1 MENDSPSKTP
11 SILHR
16 RTVDEPAL
24 GRQDRIVDGA
34 EPVSYP
40 RTFKSRKAA
49 SGFLIG
55 VLIQLAGLYSH
66 FDLVGV
72 AMGAIVFVGGYL
84 KARTKPDQMQVAAVG
99 IGMMA
104 TEAVAVVLV
113 ILRIL

>member
-1 MENDSPSKTP
+1 M
-11 SILHR
+11 
-16 RTVDEPAL
+16 RTIDARAL
-24 GRQDRIVDGA
+24 GQQDRIVDDAG
-34 EPVSYP
+34 PVSYP

-55 VLIQLAGLYSH
+55 VLIQVAGLYGH

-72 AMGAIVFVGGYL
+72 AMGAIIFVGGYL
-84 KARTKPDQMQVAAVG
+84 KARTKPDQMQVAALG

-104 TEAVAVVLV
+104 TQAVVVLV